1 MGYSATSS
9 TPRVCTSL
17 KLSDVILPLVG
28 RRFVDVAVIQVD
40 VDPTGE
46 KKVADVGSSNQG

>member
-1 MGYSATSS
+1 MGYSPTSS

-28 RRFVDVAVIQVD
+28 RRFVDVAVIPVD

>member
-1 MGYSATSS
+1 MGYWPTS
-9 TPRVCTSL
+9 TMPRVCTSL

-28 RRFVDVAVIQVD
+28 RRFVDVAVIPVD

>member
-1 MGYSATSS
+1 MGYSSTSS

-28 RRFVDVAVIQVD
+28 RRFVDVAVIPVD
-40 VDPTGE
+40 VDSTGE